1 MTDHICRNVK
11 QVESR
16 IAEAALRA
24 GRRPDDVTLVAVC
37 KTFPA
42 DAVIQAYLAGVRN
55 FGENRV
61 GEAQDKIPEVSAGL
75 AGAAPTWHMVGHIQS
90 RKTSAVV
97 ACFDLVHS
105 VDRLKVAN
113 RLSRFAA
120 EAGRAL
126 PVLLECN
133 VSGEDSK
140 FGFDVR
146 EWESE
151 STCREA
157 FFGTVSELLQLGG
170 IRIRGLM
177 TMAPLTPESASV
189 RPVFASLR
197 GLREALRER
206 FPETAW
212 NDLSMGMTNDFE
224 VAVEEGATLVRV
236 GRAIFGTRN
245 MV

>member
-1 MTDHICRNVK
+1 MTDQIHSNVK

-42 DAVIQAYLAGVRN
+42 DAVIQAFMAGVRN

-61 GEAQDKIPEVSAGL
+61 SEAQDKIPEVSAGL
-75 AGAAPTWHMVGHIQS
+75 SGAAPTWHMVGHIQS
-90 RKTSAVV
+90 RKTSDVV
-97 ACFDLVHS
+97 VCFDFVHS

-120 EAGRAL
+120 EAGRTL

-151 STCREA
+151 SACREA
-157 FFGTVSELLQLGG
+157 FFGAVGELLQLRG
-170 IRIRGLM
+170 ICIRGLM
-177 TMAPLTPESASV
+177 TMAPLVTESTSV

-197 GLREALRER
+197 GLRDALSER
-206 FPETAW
+206 FPETECR
-212 NDLSMGMTNDFE
+212 DLSMGMTNDYE

-236 GRAIFGTRN
+236 GRAIFGVREI
-245 MV
+245 V

>member
-1 MTDHICRNVK
+1 MTDHYIHTNIK

-42 DAVIQAYLAGVRN
+42 DAVIQAYMAGVRN

-61 GEAQDKIPEVSAGL
+61 SEAQEKIPEVSAGL
-75 AGAAPTWHMVGHIQS
+75 SGDVPTWHMVGHIQS
-90 RKTSAVV
+90 RKTSDVV
-97 ACFDLVHS
+97 ACFDFVHS

-113 RLSRFAA
+113 RLSRSAA
-120 EAGRAL
+120 EAGRTL

-146 EWESE
+146 AWESE
-151 STCREA
+151 PACREA
-157 FFGTVSELLQLGG
+157 FFSAVGEILQLSGLCL
-170 IRIRGLM
+170 RGLM
-177 TMAPLTPESASV
+177 TMAPLVAEPASV

-197 GLREALRER
+197 GLREVLRER
-206 FPETAW
+206 FPEAG
-212 NDLSMGMTNDFE
+212 MG
-224 VAVEEGATLVRV
+224 
-236 GRAIFGTRN
+236 
-245 MV
+245 